1 MKLGHL
7 FTRIITLLMGGF
19 KDRCEPDPRPQ
30 LYIPLCCV
38 LDVPVALHLGGWLL
52 VICWPPRPEQIGII
66 PLLGSWRAAV
76 QLCGIILCGVSLREK
91 LGWYHKSS
99 PAGSSGPPDQFHWI
113 LNQDMEILKL
123 NTCLTLHISISIYV
137 QAEQSLCKAN
147 GPKCEKVALPK

>member
-66 PLLGSWRAAV
+66 PLLGSWRAAAAAV
-76 QLCGIILCGVSLREK
+76 RHNFMRGLTARKIGMISQIISRRQQRSPRSVSLNTESRYGNPEVEHMSY
-91 LGWYHKSS
+91 LTY
-99 PAGSSGPPDQFHWI
+99 
-113 LNQDMEILKL
+113 LN
-123 NTCLTLHISISIYV
+123 IYLRPGR
-137 QAEQSLCKAN
+137 AKCKAN

>member
-76 QLCGIILCGVSLREK
+76 AAVRHNFMRGLTARKIGMISQIISRRQQRSPRSVSLNIESRYGNPEVEHMSY
-91 LGWYHKSS
+91 LTY
-99 PAGSSGPPDQFHWI
+99 
-113 LNQDMEILKL
+113 LN
-123 NTCLTLHISISIYV
+123 IYLRPGRAKFV
-137 QAEQSLCKAN
+137 QSKWS
-147 GPKCEKVALPK
+147 

>member
-19 KDRCEPDPRPQ
+19 KNRCEPDPRPQ

-38 LDVPVALHLGGWLL
+38 LDVYLLPCILWGCWLL

-99 PAGSSGPPDQFHWI
+99 PAGSSGPPRSVS
-113 LNQDMEILKL
+113 LNIESRYGNPEVEHMSYLTYL
-123 NTCLTLHISISIYV
+123 NIYLRPGRAKFV
-137 QAEQSLCKAN
+137 QSKWS
-147 GPKCEKVALPK
+147 